1 RRGRRHRLHRDHRL
15 TRLIFLP
22 SSFSFLLLPPAS
34 PEPSQR
40 KRMIKRKENDSS
52 LRLPPLRPA
61 APLRLRAFALK
72 FVSKVRLQPTLATKS
87 AKDAEPQK
95 PNFCAVCASCGPTPL
110 GPEPKKENDKEE
122 RE

>member
-1 RRGRRHRLHRDHRL
+1 RHARRGRDLRLPRPQGHRRTRPPPPLHNLARRGRRHRLHRDHRL

-22 SSFSFLLLPPAS
+22 SSFSFLLPPPAS
-34 PEPSQR
+34 PEPSPR

-87 AKDAEPQK
+87 AKDAEP
-95 PNFCAVCASCGPTPL
+95 
-110 GPEPKKENDKEE
+110 
-122 RE
+122 

>member
-1 RRGRRHRLHRDHRL
+1 MGGRKIAETPRAAHPLH
-15 TRLIFLP
+15 LIFLP
-22 SSFSFLLLPPAS
+22 PTLSAS
-34 PEPSQR
+34 PEPNQR
-40 KRMIKRKENDSS
+40 KRTIKRKENDSS